1 MVDDDAVAG
10 PHIDVRP
17 AAGRLDDFAEVVGVK
32 KPGGKV
38 RAADLRGRVAYRL
51 AGVARCALC
60 ESVDEEVEQ
69 EFE

>member
-32 KPGGKV
+32 NP
-38 RAADLRGRVAYRL
+38 AARSAQRTYAAGSPTACRCWGMRL
-51 AGVARCALC
+51 MP
-60 ESVDEEVEQ
+60 
-69 EFE
+69 